1 MQAEILSPLIVRSR
15 YSVRMQN
22 SEDQMESQDQFE
34 PQLDGFP
41 SDARHRHRQSH
52 SRDSLEVLATQFA
65 DRVRRGEHPSMDQY
79 LAAYPEHAD
88 GIRELFPMVAALE
101 QWKHDREV
109 TLLRSQIPDEFS
121 IEQLGDCRI
130 VREVGRGGMGVVF
143 EALQGPLERRVAVKL
158 LPWRFSMVPR
168 WQQSFELEA
177 QTIARLQHSSIVPI
191 YSFGTHEGYAYY
203 VMQYVESVS
212 LARVI
217 QVLREKDS
225 IVFSTMIDAA
235 SEGVSTDSVR
245 AARHSGAPRRGL
257 RRDSWKSFARIGMQ
271 VAQALRYSHGQ
282 GVLHNDVKPA
292 NLLIDATGKVYMTD
306 FGLAA
311 EVNREP
317 EAEDGQVNG
326 TIRYMA
332 PERFGGESNQT
343 SDLYSVGV
351 TLYELVSR
359 QTAFNPEDRGEL
371 IEKITQGSMES
382 LQQIDRSIPT
392 SLALIIEKACEFL
405 PEDRYQ
411 SAAQLGLDLQRF
423 INDEPISV
431 TPPKEGIRR
440 WLPWR
445 S

>member
-1 MQAEILSPLIVRSR
+1 MQTP
-15 YSVRMQN
+15 
-22 SEDQMESQDQFE
+22 DDQFE
-34 PQLDGFP
+34 PQIDGFP
-41 SDARHRHRQSH
+41 SDARHRHHESR

-65 DRVRRGEHPSMDQY
+65 ERVRRGEQPSMDQY
-79 LAAYPEHAD
+79 LAAYPEHAE

-109 TLLRSQIPDEFS
+109 SVLRSQIPEEFE
-121 IEQLGDCRI
+121 IKQLGDCRI
-130 VREVGRGGMGVVF
+130 IREVGRGGMGVVF

-168 WQQSFELEA
+168 WQERFELEA
-177 QTIARLQHSSIVPI
+177 QTIARLQHTSIVPI
-191 YSFGTHEGYAYY
+191 YSFGTHEGFAYY
-203 VMQYVESVS
+203 VMQYVEGVS

-217 QVLREKDS
+217 QLLVEKES
-225 IVFSTMIDAA
+225 VVFSTVIDAA
-235 SEGVSTDSVR
+235 VEDRFGSSVKSAQR
-245 AARHSGAPRRGL
+245 SSAPRRGL

-271 VAQALRYSHGQ
+271 VAQALRYSHSQ

-292 NLLIDATGKVYMTD
+292 NLLIDATGKVCMTD

-311 EVNREP
+311 EVNPEP
-317 EAEDGQVNG
+317 ESEDGHVNG

-332 PERFGGESNQT
+332 PERFHGESNQT

-359 QTAFNPEDRGEL
+359 QSAFNPDDRIQL
-371 IEKITQGSMES
+371 IEKITRGTLES
-382 LQQIDRSIPT
+382 LQQIDRSIPGD
-392 SLALIIEKACEFL
+392 LALIIEKACAFS

-411 SAAQLGLDLQRF
+411 SAAELGLDLQRF

-431 TPPKEGIRR
+431 KAPPNGLRR

>member
-1 MQAEILSPLIVRSR
+1 MALCNPIAESSRLGPGGDDTLSA
-15 YSVRMQN
+15 MQN
-22 SEDQMESQDQFE
+22 SDDQFE
-34 PQLDGFP
+34 AQLDGFP
-41 SDARHRHRQSH
+41 SDARHRHRQSR

-65 DRVRRGEHPSMDQY
+65 ERVRRGEQPSMDQY
-79 LAAYPEHAD
+79 LVSYPELAD

-109 TLLRSQIPDEFS
+109 TVLRSQVPEEFE

-130 VREVGRGGMGVVF
+130 VREIGRGGMGVVF
-143 EALQGPLERRVAVKL
+143 EALQGPLNRRVAVKL

-168 WQQSFELEA
+168 WQERFEQEA

-203 VMQYVESVS
+203 VMQHVEGVS

-217 QVLREKDS
+217 QLLSEKES
-225 IVFSTMIDAA
+225 VVFSAVIDSDA
-235 SEGVSTDSVR
+235 EGGTPTSVR
-245 AARHSGAPRRGL
+245 SVRRSGAPRRGL

-271 VAQALRYSHGQ
+271 VAQALRYSHGK

-292 NLLIDATGKVYMTD
+292 NLLIDATGKVCMTD

-311 EVNREP
+311 EVNPEP
-317 EAEDGQVNG
+317 DVGDARVNG
-326 TIRYMA
+326 TVRYMA

-359 QTAFNPEDRGEL
+359 QSAFNPEDRGEL
-371 IEKITQGSMES
+371 IEKITHGKLES
-382 LQQIDRSIPT
+382 LQQIDRSIPVN
-392 SLALIIEKACEFL
+392 LALIIEKACAFL
-405 PEDRYQ
+405 PENRYQ
-411 SAAQLGLDLQRF
+411 NAAELGLDLQRF
-423 INDEPISV
+423 INDEPVSV
-431 TPPKEGIRR
+431 QPSPDGLSR
-440 WLPWR
+440 WFPWWR
-445 S
+445 